1 MPVLKMLVPILEF
14 AGGYWKMPVLE
25 IAGPGNAGTKNAG
38 TENAGTEN
46 WNNTKKMLSTSN
58 V

>member
-1 MPVLKMLVPILEF
+1 
-14 AGGYWKMPVLE
+14 MPVLE
-25 IAGPGNAGTKNAG
+25 IAGPENAGTKNAG

-46 WNNTKKMLSTSN
+46 WNNTKKMLSKLVQLKWITSN

>member
-1 MPVLKMLVPILEF
+1 
-14 AGGYWKMPVLE
+14 MPVLE
-25 IAGPGNAGTKNAG
+25 IAGPENAGTKNAG